1 MERSKFLQKSTL
13 TYHDM
18 KKNLDPIDENCT
30 DLLSHNKI
38 KNMENG

>member
-1 MERSKFLQKSTL
+1 MERSKILQKSTL
-13 TYHDM
+13 TYHVI
-18 KKNLDPIDENCT
+18 KKKLDPIDENYI